1 MTWSAPE
8 VSDPFDAARSSSAN
22 LLPGR
27 RSAHAQLMS
36 QRPSSHTITETRD
49 WARIVLAAGI
59 GLAVVILAAQGDL
72 SAAVVT
78 AAASL
83 LR

>member
-1 MTWSAPE
+1 
-8 VSDPFDAARSSSAN
+8 
-22 LLPGR
+22 
-27 RSAHAQLMS
+27 MS
-36 QRPSSHTITETRD
+36 LRPPSHTITETRD

-59 GLAVVILAAQGDL
+59 GLATVILAARGDL